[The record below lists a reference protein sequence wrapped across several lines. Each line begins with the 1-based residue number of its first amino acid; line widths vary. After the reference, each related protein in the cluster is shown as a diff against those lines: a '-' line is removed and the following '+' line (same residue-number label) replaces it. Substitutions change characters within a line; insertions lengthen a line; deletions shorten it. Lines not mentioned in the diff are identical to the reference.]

1 MQILRKVG
9 QSFDYFFL
17 CVKWLRMRFSSSFLQ
32 HSLSPV
38 TDVRVKVLY
47 TAALP
52 LELFRLLFARR
63 FETALIG
70 QPTNQK

>member
-17 CVKWLRMRFSSSFLQ
+17 YVKWLRTRFSSSFLQ
-32 HSLSPV
+32 HFLSPV